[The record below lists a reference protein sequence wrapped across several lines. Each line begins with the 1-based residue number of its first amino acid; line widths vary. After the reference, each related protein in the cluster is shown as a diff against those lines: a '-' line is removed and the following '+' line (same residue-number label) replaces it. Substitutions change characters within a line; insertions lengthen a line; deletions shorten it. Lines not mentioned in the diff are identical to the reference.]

1 MATNLRVN
9 PPADAPIVGGG
20 EIAAARPARQSFS
33 RALTDDSHHQVLL
46 SQ

>member
-20 EIAAARPARQSFS
+20 EIAPGRAKFFTS
-33 RALTDDSHHQVLL
+33 ALTDDSHQVLL
-46 SQ
+46 AQ